1 MRRLLEY
8 DWPGNIRELENEI
21 ERLVVLAGDDE
32 VITEEMLSSKI
43 LEGSGKGEEAR
54 LKGRLKDA
62 LESVEKDMIAEGL
75 NRTNGNKTRLA
86 KELGISRANL
96 IMKVQK
102 YNLERQARRA

>member
-1 MRRLLEY
+1 
-8 DWPGNIRELENEI
+8 
-21 ERLVVLAGDDE
+21 
-32 VITEEMLSSKI
+32 
-43 LEGSGKGEEAR
+43 
-54 LKGRLKDA
+54 
-62 LESVEKDMIAEGL
+62 MIAEGL